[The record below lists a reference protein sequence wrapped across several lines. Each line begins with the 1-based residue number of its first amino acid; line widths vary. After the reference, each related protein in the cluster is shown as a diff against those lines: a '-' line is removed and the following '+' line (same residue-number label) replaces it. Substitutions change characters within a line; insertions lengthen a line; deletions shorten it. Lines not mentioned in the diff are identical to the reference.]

1 MGYVN
6 AKAPSAVYH
15 LTPKKNLD
23 AIIRAKAIKR
33 FGDTECWFCD
43 TLKNLKTYM
52 EYTVLQEGKYY
63 IDKDQTAK
71 KYPRFEADDYVVL
84 RLVPRSRQD
93 RWVRWMQVV
102 SPKSSAEM
110 KAQAEEFSNSKIGYR
125 GDLRFSSYDILSVG
139 DVLMGSETPW
149 KENAEKRKQ
158 QYFYNMRVEAQD
170 VKSTAYA
177 LPQGIRGSVLRVDS
191 IGYVVVK
198 WDDGRILPVDPDK
211 DSFKVLT
218 PEELYDEKYDV
229 MQAEFINGINR
240 NVVPSLSLS
249 ALGKA
254 YETQDM
260 QYMTDLLR
268 SLHNEFVSAYESDS
282 VYEDMDFVTVPAVV
296 LGANDK
302 IYLALL
308 TIDASSSGELW
319 DAQFFTPYGIY
330 DSSENNNH
338 KAQQYMKEAFP
349 YKYWYTVRYDGDI
362 HTDMDDCPDK
372 IKEML
377 TSVQS
382 TQTMGEMEL

>member
-1 MGYVN
+1 M
-6 AKAPSAVYH
+6 
-15 LTPKKNLD
+15 
-23 AIIRAKAIKR
+23 
-33 FGDTECWFCD
+33 
-43 TLKNLKTYM
+43 
-52 EYTVLQEGKYY
+52 
-63 IDKDQTAK
+63 
-71 KYPRFEADDYVVL
+71 
-84 RLVPRSRQD
+84 
-93 RWVRWMQVV
+93 
-102 SPKSSAEM
+102 
-110 KAQAEEFSNSKIGYR
+110 
-125 GDLRFSSYDILSVG
+125 
-139 DVLMGSETPW
+139 
-149 KENAEKRKQ
+149 
-158 QYFYNMRVEAQD
+158 
-170 VKSTAYA
+170 
-177 LPQGIRGSVLRVDS
+177 RVDS

>member
-1 MGYVN
+1 MAYV
-6 AKAPSAVYH
+6 KTEIPTQVYH
-15 LTPKKNLD
+15 LTRRENVGS
-23 AIIRAKAIKR
+23 IRKEKRIRR

-43 TLKNLKTYM
+43 TQKNLKTYM

-125 GDLRFSSYDILSVG
+125 GDLRFTSYDILSVG

-218 PEELYDEKYDV
+218 SEELYDEKYDV

-268 SLHNEFVSAYESDS
+268 YLHNEFVSAYHSDS

-308 TIDASSSGELW
+308 TIDVSSLGELW

-362 HTDMDDCPDK
+362 HTDMSDCPDK

-377 TSVQS
+377 TSVQT